1 MAEVPVV
8 QILDKK
14 NYFKQA
20 LVALPNALPLP
31 ALKESSLRIRT
42 EVLCL
47 TSNNF
52 TYCKLGELLHWWDVH
67 PIPPSAPAPYND
79 ASTYGR
85 INCWGYAKVIESTF
99 DSVPKGSYVFG
110 YLPIGTLP
118 LDFEVK
124 AGNVPGQFI
133 VTETYRQQQLPIYN
147 RYFVF
152 PETLGKEIEA
162 KADTIAYDA
171 LVSIM
176 HLTGYLMTQFM
187 FPPDPTQSVNLK
199 PEQADLTD
207 ATIINFAPGSKVGLA
222 FTYLL
227 RNQRTTAKP
236 RRILGAASEY
246 SRAFVQTTGLYDE
259 VATTSADPLDVLSR
273 LDTPKDE
280 KVVIFDFGG
289 RAGVAWK
296 WAAAIKSAYPRTQ
309 VVGVGAEVSDPE
321 TEAGGPPVQRPDGV
335 DVAQVM
341 ADSLQTAAMRRVGER
356 EYFEGLNAS
365 WERLRREGFKGFRV
379 KWGEGMEAVKEGWDK
394 FARAEVHADEGLVF
408 KL

>member
-1 MAEVPVV
+1 MAEVPVI

-20 LVALPNALPLP
+20 LVPLPNALPLP
-31 ALKESSLRIRT
+31 PLTESSLRIRT

-52 TYCKLGELLHWWDVH
+52 TYCKLGELFHWWDVH
-67 PIPPSAPAPYND
+67 PIPPSTPAPYND

-85 INCWGYAKVIESTF
+85 INCWGYAKVLESTF
-99 DSVPKGSYVFG
+99 DGVPKGSFVWG

-118 LDFEVK
+118 IDFQVK

-133 VTETYRQQQLPIYN
+133 VTEPYRQQQLPLYN
-147 RYFVF
+147 RYLVF

-162 KADTIAYDA
+162 KADAIAYDA
-171 LVSIM
+171 LVRVM
-176 HLTGYLMTQFM
+176 HMTGYVMTKFM
-187 FPPDPTQSVNLK
+187 FPEDPAQSANLK

-207 ATIINFAPGSKVGLA
+207 ATVINFAPGSKVGLS

-227 RNQRTTAKP
+227 RNQRNAAKP
-236 RRILGAASEY
+236 HRILGAASEY
-246 SRAFVQTTGLYDE
+246 SRPFVQTTGLYDKV
-259 VATTSADPLDVLSR
+259 VATSADPLDVLSR
-273 LDTPKDE
+273 LDTPKDK
-280 KVVIFDFGG
+280 KVVIYDFGG
-289 RAGVAWK
+289 RAGVARK
-296 WAAAIKSAYPRTQ
+296 WAATIKSAYPRTQ
-309 VVGVGAEVSDPE
+309 LVLVGAEVSDPQ
-321 TEAGGPPVQRPDGV
+321 AGWRPAQPPDGV
-335 DVAQVM
+335 DVARVM
-341 ADSLQTAAMRRVGER
+341 ADTLQNAAMQKVGER

-365 WERLRREGFKGFRV
+365 WEVLRKEGFKGFTV

-394 FARAEVHADEGLVF
+394 FARNEVQADEGLVF